1 MFSKACE
8 YGIKAMIYIA
18 QKSKNGERLSL
29 KQIARETN
37 SPEAFTAKV
46 LQQLSKQNLLESLK
60 GPTGGFTLQRPA
72 DQMNLASIVSA
83 IDGDSIYMGCGLG
96 LRECSEIKPCPL
108 HHKFK
113 VVRDELKDMLE
124 NTSLATTAD
133 DLDRGISFLR
143 I

>member
-29 KQIARETN
+29 KLIARETN

-46 LQQLSKQNLLESLK
+46 LQLLSKQHLLESLK
-60 GPTGGFTLQRPA
+60 GPTGGFSLKRPA

-83 IDGDSIYMGCGLG
+83 IDGDSIYVGCGMG
-96 LRECSEIKPCPL
+96 LRECSEVKPCPL

-113 VVRDELKDMLE
+113 LVREELRDMLE
-124 NTSLATTAD
+124 NTSLAATAN
-133 DLDRGISFLR
+133 DLDRGVAFLR
-143 I
+143 L

>member
-96 LRECSEIKPCPL
+96 LRECSEVKPCPL

-113 VVRDELKDMLE
+113 VVRDELRAMLE
-124 NTSLATTAD
+124 NTSLEATSN
-133 DLDRGISFLR
+133 DLDRGIAFLR
-143 I
+143 L

>member
-46 LQQLSKQNLLESLK
+46 LQLLSKQNLLTSLK
-60 GPTGGFTLQRPA
+60 GPTGGFTLNNSA
-72 DQMNLASIVSA
+72 DKINLASIVSA
-83 IDGDSIYMGCGLG
+83 IDGDSIYKGCGLG
-96 LRECSEIKPCPL
+96 LDECSEIKPCPL

-113 VVRDELKDMLE
+113 VVRDELRDMLE
-124 NTSLATTAD
+124 NTSLADTAN
-133 DLDRGISFLR
+133 DLDLGLAFFRQ
-143 I
+143 